1 MIKFKKAVAA
11 LTCAA
16 MTAACCPSSFLIEA
30 ADSTEEEQQFCAPIS
45 EVVTDSGLDI
55 DYARALQYSLYFY
68 DANMCGEFKEN
79 ENRLSWRGSCHT
91 YDAHVPM
98 IEWDKQTNK
107 QSKGGTNLS
116 AEFME
121 KYKDIL
127 DPDGDGTIDFSGGFH
142 DAGDHVEFGMPEN
155 YTAATLGW
163 GYYEYRDVYKKL
175 EQDDHIE
182 TILRH
187 FNDYL
192 MKCTFID
199 ANGKVIAHCYQVG
212 DGDIDHAIWNNP
224 EVDTMPR
231 PAFFLTA
238 DKPQIDYVVSAAASL
253 AINYLNFKD
262 TDPDYAEQSL
272 DYAKA
277 LWQFAEDALKKY
289 PPAVN
294 TGTAPA
300 EGNKENAPKDNL
312 LSDNADG
319 PGRFYGSSK
328 WQDDYCWA
336 AAWMY
341 KATGDASCFDN
352 AYALFDYYAPSGWC
366 YCWNDMWSGA
376 GVMWAII
383 NQEHPELDLVQK
395 VRDAQGKNQY
405 VFDDFWDND
414 CVGKCL
420 KTWQQCETEGGF
432 AFLNQWGSCRYNT
445 AMQMICLLYDKYKNN
460 GTPSEW
466 SEWAKKQMNYV
477 LGQNDITYK
486 EEAKYSVLAGKNGTH
501 GKRAFIVG
509 YNDTAVKNPHHRA
522 ASGLLMA
529 EDPREQRHILWG
541 ALAGGPDGNDGHDD
555 ATKDWTENEVTIDY
569 NACLPAAAAGLYA
582 IYGTE
587 DMAITPNFPPEDEKR
602 VYGSGAEGSGGSGY
616 WVEAIAYDVLNDDG
630 TGATNVSFKVLSGE
644 SSPSK
649 NISVRYF
656 FNVSENGKPELYKAK
671 ELFDQSSTEDGTVG
685 ADGVIS
691 GPHKYDKLD
700 DTYYAE
706 ISWDDYVI
714 ANSGKKYQ
722 FSVGFFGEGYT
733 DSSTNKWIFY
743 KFDPKNDWSYDG
755 LKMGKDTDFF
765 AVDDPPEER
774 YDHICVYADG
784 VLVGGTE
791 PDGSTPVKEEP
802 VTTTTTK
809 KPAVTTTTT
818 TKAPAVTTTTT
829 TRGSSVTGSGTASPA
844 PNGDY
849 LPGDANLDTKVT
861 AADAVA
867 ILQSIANKDKYEL
880 KPQGKINADVIGGSD
895 GVTGADAQA
904 ILMFD
909 AKEYTE
915 LPVNSK

>member
-1 MIKFKKAVAA
+1 MIKFKKAIAA
-11 LTCAA
+11 VTCAA
-16 MTAACCPSSFLIEA
+16 MTAAYCPASFLIEA

-79 ENRLSWRGSCHT
+79 ENKLSWRGSCHT

-98 IEWDKQTNK
+98 IEWDKVTTK
-107 QSKGGTNLS
+107 SSKGGTNLS

-127 DPDGDGTIDFSGGFH
+127 DPDGDGTIDVSGGFH

-175 EQDDHIE
+175 KQDDHIE

-192 MKCTFID
+192 MRCTFID
-199 ANGKVIAHCYQVG
+199 DNGEVIAHCYQVG
-212 DGDIDHAIWNNP
+212 EGNIDHAIWNNP

-238 DKPQIDYVVSAAASL
+238 DKPQIDYAVSAAASL

-262 TDPDYAEQSL
+262 TDKEYAEKSL
-272 DYAKA
+272 EYAKA
-277 LWQFAEDALKKY
+277 LWKFSNDAIERLGGSVSAGGKG
-289 PPAVN
+289 AVD
-294 TGTAPA
+294 
-300 EGNKENAPKDNL
+300 KL

-319 PGRFYGSSK
+319 PVQFYQSTK
-328 WQDDYCWA
+328 WEDDYCWA

-341 KATGDASCFDN
+341 QVTGDESCFD
-352 AYALFDYYAPSGWC
+352 YAVKIFDYYAASGWC

-376 GVMWAII
+376 SVMWAIT
-383 NQEHPELDLVQK
+383 NQQHPELDLVQK

-420 KTWQQCETEGGF
+420 KTWQGLESPGGF
-432 AFLNQWGSCRYNT
+432 AFLSQWGSCRYNT

-460 GTPSEW
+460 GKPSEW

-477 LGQNDITYK
+477 LGDNDIKFK
-486 EEAKYSVLAGKNGTH
+486 EEPKFSVLAGKNGTH

-529 EDPREQRHILWG
+529 EDAREQRHILWG
-541 ALAGGPDGNDGHDD
+541 ALAGGPDGKDGHDD

-587 DMAITPNFPPEDEKR
+587 DMAVTPNFPPEDEKR
-602 VYGSGAEGSGGSGY
+602 VYGSGSDSNGGSGY

-649 NISVRYF
+649 NISIRYY
-656 FNVSENGKPELYKAK
+656 FNVSENDKPDLYEVKQ
-671 ELFDQSSTEDGTVG
+671 LFDQSSTEDGAVG
-685 ADGVIS
+685 ADGIAS
-691 GPHKYDKLD
+691 GPHKYDKVP

-706 ISWDDYVI
+706 ISWKDYVI

-722 FSVGFFGEGYT
+722 FSVGFFGKGYT

-743 KFDPKNDWSYDG
+743 KFDPKNDYSYG
-755 LKMGKDTDFF
+755 ELKMGKDTDFF

-774 YDHICVYADG
+774 TDRICVYADG
-784 VLVGGTE
+784 VLVGGIE
-791 PDGSTPVKEEP
+791 PDGSTPVKDEP
-802 VTTTTTK
+802 AAPTTTTTK
-809 KPAVTTTTT
+809 KPTVTTTTA
-818 TKAPAVTTTTT
+818 TKSPVATTTTT
-829 TRGSSVTGSGTASPA
+829 A
-844 PNGDY
+844 NGPKVENDAY
-849 LPGDANLDTKVT
+849 LAGDANLDAKVSVG
-861 AADAVA
+861 DAVA
-867 ILQSIANKDKYEL
+867 ILQALGNKDKYAL
-880 KPQGKINADVIGGSD
+880 KPQGVKNADVIGGGD
-895 GVTGADAQA
+895 GVTGADALA
-904 ILMFD
+904 IQKYD
-909 AKEYTE
+909 AKQYKT
-915 LPVNSK
+915 LPVNQ

>member
-1 MIKFKKAVAA
+1 MFKPKKAIAA
-11 LTCAA
+11 LTCAV
-16 MTAACCPSSFLIEA
+16 MTAVSGSASFLTDA
-30 ADSTEEEQQFCAPIS
+30 ADDTAEEQQFCAPIS

-68 DANMCGEFKEN
+68 DANMCGEFKEG

-98 IEWDKQTNK
+98 IEWDKVTEK
-107 QSKGGTNLS
+107 SSKGGTNLS

-127 DPDGDGTIDFSGGFH
+127 DPDGDGTIDVAGGFH

-155 YTAATLGW
+155 YSAATLGW

-192 MKCTFID
+192 MKCTFLD
-199 ANGKVIAHCYQVG
+199 EDGTVIAHCYQVG
-212 DGDIDHAIWNNP
+212 EGNIDHKIWNNP

-238 DKPQIDYVVSAAASL
+238 EKPQIDYVVSACASL

-262 TDPDYAEQSL
+262 TDPEYAEKSL
-272 DYAKA
+272 KYAKA
-277 LWQFAEDALKKY
+277 LWEFA
-289 PPAVN
+289 N
-294 TGTAPA
+294 TAIDTYGGAAAPA
-300 EGNKENAPKDNL
+300 PATANAASTGDGKTQTADKL

-319 PGRFYGSSK
+319 PVQFYSSSK

-341 KATGDASCFDN
+341 QVTGDEACFD
-352 AYALFDYYAPSGWC
+352 YAVKIFDYYAASGWC

-376 GVMWAII
+376 SLMWAII
-383 NQEHPELDLVQK
+383 NQQNPDLDLVQK

-414 CVGKCL
+414 CIGKCL
-420 KTWQQCETEGGF
+420 KTWQQLESPGGF
-432 AFLNQWGSCRYNT
+432 AFLQQWGSCRYNT
-445 AMQMICLLYDKYKNN
+445 AMQMICLLYDKYHNN
-460 GTPSEW
+460 GKPSEW
-466 SEWAKKQMNYV
+466 REWAKKQMDYV
-477 LGQNDITYK
+477 LGDNDIKYK
-486 EEAKYSVLAGKNGTH
+486 EEAEFSVLAGKNGTH

-509 YNDTAVKNPHHRA
+509 YNDYAVKNPHHRA

-541 ALAGGPDGNDGHDD
+541 ALAGGPDGSDGHND
-555 ATKDWTENEVTIDY
+555 ATNDWVENEVTIDY
-569 NACLPAAAAGLYA
+569 NACLPAAAAGMYA
-582 IYGTE
+582 LYGTK
-587 DMAITPNFPPEDEKR
+587 DMAVTPNFPPDDEKR
-602 VYGSGAEGSGGSGY
+602 VYGGGNGSDGGSGY
-616 WVEAIAYDVLNDDG
+616 WVEAIAYDVLNNDG
-630 TGATNVSFKVLSGE
+630 SGATNVSFKVLSGE

-656 FNVSENGKPELYKAK
+656 FNVSENNKPDIYEVKELY
-671 ELFDQSSTEDGTVG
+671 DQSSTEDGEVG

-691 GPHKYDKLD
+691 GPHKYDKLP

-706 ISWDDYVI
+706 ISWEDYVI
-714 ANSGKKYQ
+714 ANAGKKYQ
-722 FSVGFFGEGYT
+722 FSVGFYGKGYT
-733 DSSTNKWIFY
+733 DSTTNQYVFY
-743 KFDPKNDWSYDG
+743 QFDPKNDWSHDG

-784 VLVGGTE
+784 VLVGGIE
-791 PDGSTPVKEEP
+791 PDGSKPEPKETTTTAP
-802 VTTTTTK
+802 KTTTTK
-809 KPAVTTTTT
+809 NTTTTAKLT
-818 TKAPAVTTTTT
+818 TSTTTAAGPDGPSSKV
-829 TRGSSVTGSGTASPA
+829 TR
-844 PNGDY
+844 Y
-849 LPGDANLDTKVT
+849 GDANLDDNVT
-861 AADAVA
+861 VADAVA
-867 ILQSIANKDKYEL
+867 ILQYIGNKDKYKLEAT
-880 KPQGKINADVIGGSD
+880 GKANADCCDVGD
-895 GVTGADAQA
+895 GITGNDALA
-904 ILMFD
+904 IQKLD
-909 AKEYTE
+909 AKVIKS
-915 LPVNSK
+915 LPAKSK